1 MRKSV
6 FLRLKIP
13 SFKCVQF
20 FSKCWALQRV
30 GCPTSPGAVTRT
42 GRLMDETGRGPS
54 MLNLERF
61 EFKELGFIFSHGLN
75 RESEKFKFSMISV
88 FLMAEEIYIS

>member
-1 MRKSV
+1 MWGV
-6 FLRLKIP
+6 GGGGVG
-13 SFKCVQF
+13 VQQ
-20 FSKCWALQRV
+20 SARV
-30 GCPTSPGAVTRT
+30 LGAPPAAVTRT

-75 RESEKFKFSMISV
+75 REGEKFKFSMTSV

>member
-1 MRKSV
+1 MEGGEEGLHQSA
-6 FLRLKIP
+6 P
-13 SFKCVQF
+13 P
-20 FSKCWALQRV
+20 A
-30 GCPTSPGAVTRT
+30 AVTRT

-75 RESEKFKFSMISV
+75 REGEKFKFSMTSV